1 MIEAIQKFLVKMQ
14 QQGHVYPLIH
24 QAEVHVNLRC
34 EKEVVQLVIKNGAVF
49 ILQNPSEEQSTYEI
63 SGSEAAMKQI
73 IEGTSRLRVLE
84 QKGEIKVDTSLRISL
99 LLESLFYL
107 TKAQEDFAKII

>member
-34 EKEVVQLVIKNGAVF
+34 EQEVVQLVIKNGAVF
-49 ILQNPSEEQSTYEI
+49 ILQNPMEQQSAYEI
-63 SGSEAAMKQI
+63 SGSEAAMKQL

-84 QKGEIKVDTSLRISL
+84 QKGEMKVNTSLRIAL

>member
-1 MIEAIQKFLVKMQ
+1 MIKSIQKFLVKMQ
-14 QQGHVYPLIH
+14 KQGHVYQLIK

-34 EKEVVQLVIKNGAVF
+34 EEQVVQLVIKNGAVF
-49 ILQNPSEEQSTYEI
+49 ILQNPLEQHNAYEVR
-63 SGSEAAMKQI
+63 GNEAAMKQL

-84 QKGEIKVDTSLRISL
+84 QKGEIKVDTSLRIAL